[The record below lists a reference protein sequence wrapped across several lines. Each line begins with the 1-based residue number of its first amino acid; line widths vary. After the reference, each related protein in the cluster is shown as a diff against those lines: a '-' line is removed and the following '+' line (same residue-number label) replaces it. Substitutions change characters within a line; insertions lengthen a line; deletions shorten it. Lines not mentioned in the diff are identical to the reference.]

1 MAENR
6 GPVQLPDQVKDAVV
20 EEYLR
25 GDKIDLIQM
34 DHQFSPGSLY
44 RILHEREIPL
54 RTFMVWVP
62 DRDWLMLGSPKRCRH
77 IGGSPKTHC
86 PNLSSWGFP
95 RSNGVWAYC
104 REHMYG
110 RRIRN
115 GIVEMAVHP
124 ESPSAQRGYVER

>member
-1 MAENR
+1 MAEKR
-6 GPVQLPDQVKDAVV
+6 GPVQLPAQVKDDVV

-25 GDKIDLIQM
+25 GDKTELIQA

-54 RTFMVWVP
+54 RSFVVWVR
-62 DRDWLMLGSPKRCRH
+62 DRKWQRLGREQRCRF

-86 PNLSSWGFP
+86 PNLTSFGFP

-124 ESPSAQRGYVER
+124 ESPAAQQGYVE